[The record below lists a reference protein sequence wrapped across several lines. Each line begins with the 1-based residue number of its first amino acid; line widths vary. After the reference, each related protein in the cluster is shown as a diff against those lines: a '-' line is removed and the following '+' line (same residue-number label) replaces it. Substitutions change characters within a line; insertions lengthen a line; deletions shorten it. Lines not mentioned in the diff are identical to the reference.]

1 MFKIGDIIFKKN
13 LYLLLDIVIIYKCE
27 SWKKGNYDIRIN
39 KFLVSWMKVKKNYF
53 DFKYFFIV

>member
-27 SWKKGNYDIRIN
+27 SWKKEIMILELIS
-39 KFLVSWMKVKKNYF
+39 F
-53 DFKYFFIV
+53 